1 MEFLQLL
8 SASPGVALALA
19 AVFGLIIGSFLNVVI
34 ARLPVM
40 MQREWEAQCRE
51 LIEGDHDGHEHPSNE
66 STGDAAGLGQDRSI
80 GHGRAREK
88 DTATANDL
96 TTPTP
101 QAEPARFNLSHP
113 PSHCPACKH
122 PIAWSRNIPVISW
135 LLLRGKC
142 HDCGTAISWR
152 YPVVELLTA
161 ALFAACVAMLGVT
174 GAALAGMAFCAACV
188 ALAFIDADT
197 SFLPD
202 DITLPLLW
210 GGLLVNLFGLF
221 VPISEAVIGAIAGYL
236 ALWLVYWA
244 FKLLTG
250 KEGMGYGD
258 FKLLAAIGAWM
269 GWQALPV
276 VILASS
282 IAGVIIGGGMILSG
296 GAARGQA
303 LPFGPYL
310 AVAGVAVL
318 LSNGAWHGLM
328 GW

>member
-8 SASPGVALALA
+8 SASSGVAMVLA

-51 LIEGDHDGHEHPSNE
+51 WIA
-66 STGDAAGLGQDRSI
+66 GDAAGNGQDRIS
-80 GHGRAREK
+80 GRDPAAGNAPA
-88 DTATANDL
+88 ATLDVGV
-96 TTPTP
+96 PSRG
-101 QAEPARFNLSHP
+101 AEPNRFNLSHP
-113 PSHCPACKH
+113 PSHCPACQH
-122 PIAWSRNIPVISW
+122 PIAWYRNIPVVSW

-142 HDCGTAISWR
+142 HACGTAISWR
-152 YPVVELLTA
+152 YPTVELLTA
-161 ALFAACVAMLGVT
+161 ALFGACVALLGVT

-210 GGLLVNLFGLF
+210 GGLLVNLFGFF
-221 VPISEAVIGAIAGYL
+221 VPVSDAVIGAMAGYL

-276 VILASS
+276 VMLASS

-296 GAARGQA
+296 RAARGQA

-310 AVAGVAVL
+310 AVAGVTVL
-318 LSNGAWHGLM
+318 LSNGAWRGLM

>member
-8 SASPGVALALA
+8 SASPGIAMVVA

-40 MQREWEAQCRE
+40 MQGEWEAQCRE
-51 LIEGDHDGHEHPSNE
+51 LMEGDDVNLNGGGNTEALIAA
-66 STGDAAGLGQDRSI
+66 TGYATIAA
-80 GHGRAREK
+80 A
-88 DTATANDL
+88 
-96 TTPTP
+96 TTPNVAKA
-101 QAEPARFNLSHP
+101 QPARFDLSHP

-122 PIAWSRNIPVISW
+122 PIAWYRNIPIISW
-135 LLLRGKC
+135 LLLKGKC
-142 HDCGTAISWR
+142 GECGTRISAR
-152 YPVVELLTA
+152 YPIVELLTA
-161 ALFAACVAMLGVT
+161 ALFAACVATLGVT
-174 GAALAGMAFCAACV
+174 TAALAGMAFCASCV

-210 GGLLVNLFGLF
+210 AGLLANLLGLF
-221 VPISEAVIGAIAGYL
+221 VGLEDAVIGAMAGYL
-236 ALWLVYWA
+236 SLWVVYWG
-244 FKLLTG
+244 FRLLTG

-258 FKLLAAIGAWM
+258 FKLLAAIGAWL

-282 IAGVIIGGGMILSG
+282 LAGVVIGGGMILTG
-296 GAARGQA
+296 RAARGQA

-318 LSNGAWHGLM
+318 LSNGAWRGLM

>member
-8 SASPGVALALA
+8 SASPDVALALA
-19 AVFGLIIGSFLNVVI
+19 AAFGLVIGSFLNVVI

-51 LIEGDHDGHEHPSNE
+51 LIAGSGEGQDLAAIE
-66 STGDAAGLGQDRSI
+66 TAAGEEV
-80 GHGRAREK
+80 H
-88 DTATANDL
+88 
-96 TTPTP
+96 
-101 QAEPARFNLSHP
+101 AEPTRFNLSHP

-122 PIAWSRNIPVISW
+122 PIAWYRNIPVVSW

-152 YPVVELLTA
+152 YPAVELLTA
-161 ALFAACVAMLGVT
+161 ALFAACVALLGVT

-210 GGLLVNLFGLF
+210 GGLLVNLFGFF
-221 VPISEAVIGAIAGYL
+221 VPVSDAVIGAMAGYL

-296 GAARGQA
+296 RAARGQA

-310 AVAGVAVL
+310 AVAGVVVL
-318 LSNGAWHGLM
+318 LSNGAWRGLM

>member
-8 SASPGVALALA
+8 SASPGVAMVLA

-51 LIEGDHDGHEHPSNE
+51 WIA
-66 STGDAAGLGQDRSI
+66 GDAAGNGQDRIS
-80 GHGRAREK
+80 GRDPAAGNAPA
-88 DTATANDL
+88 ATLDVGV
-96 TTPTP
+96 PSP
-101 QAEPARFNLSHP
+101 DAEPARFNLSHP

-122 PIAWSRNIPVISW
+122 PIAWYRNIPVVSW
-135 LLLRGKC
+135 LLLRGRC
-142 HDCGTAISWR
+142 HACGTAISWR
-152 YPVVELLTA
+152 YPTVELLTA
-161 ALFAACVAMLGVT
+161 ALFGACVALLGVT

-210 GGLLVNLFGLF
+210 GGLLVNLFGFF
-221 VPISEAVIGAIAGYL
+221 VPVSDAVIGAMAGYL

-296 GAARGQA
+296 RAARGQA

-310 AVAGVAVL
+310 AVAGVTVL
-318 LSNGAWHGLM
+318 LSNGAWRELM

>member
-8 SASPGVALALA
+8 SASPGIALALA

-51 LIEGDHDGHEHPSNE
+51 LIASSGE
-66 STGDAAGLGQDRSI
+66 GQDRAAIEAALSGE
-80 GHGRAREK
+80 GH
-88 DTATANDL
+88 
-96 TTPTP
+96 
-101 QAEPARFNLSHP
+101 AEPIRFNLSNP
-113 PSHCPACKH
+113 PSHCPTCKQ
-122 PIAWSRNIPVISW
+122 PIAWYRNIPVVSW

-161 ALFAACVAMLGVT
+161 ALFAACVGLLGVT

-221 VPISEAVIGAIAGYL
+221 VPISEAVVGAMAGYL

-296 GAARGQA
+296 RAARGQA

-318 LSNGAWHGLM
+318 LSNGAWRGLM

>member
-1 MEFLQLL
+1 M
-8 SASPGVALALA
+8 V
-19 AVFGLIIGSFLNVVI
+19 
-34 ARLPVM
+34 
-40 MQREWEAQCRE
+40 
-51 LIEGDHDGHEHPSNE
+51 
-66 STGDAAGLGQDRSI
+66 
-80 GHGRAREK
+80 
-88 DTATANDL
+88 
-96 TTPTP
+96 
-101 QAEPARFNLSHP
+101 
-113 PSHCPACKH
+113 
-122 PIAWSRNIPVISW
+122 SW

-152 YPVVELLTA
+152 YPAVEVLTA
-161 ALFAACVAMLGVT
+161 ALFAACVALLGVT

-210 GGLLVNLFGLF
+210 GGLLANLFGLF
-221 VPISEAVIGAIAGYL
+221 VPISDAVIGAMAGYL
-236 ALWLVYWA
+236 ALWAVYWA

-282 IAGVIIGGGMILSG
+282 IAGVIIGGGLILSG
-296 GAARGQA
+296 RAERGQA

-318 LSNGAWHGLM
+318 LSDGAWRGLM
-328 GW
+328 GG

>member
-8 SASPGVALALA
+8 SASPGVAMVLA

-51 LIEGDHDGHEHPSNE
+51 WIA
-66 STGDAAGLGQDRSI
+66 GDAAGNGQDRIS
-80 GHGRAREK
+80 GSDPAAGNAPA
-88 DTATANDL
+88 ATLDVGV
-96 TTPTP
+96 PSP
-101 QAEPARFNLSHP
+101 DAEPARFNLSHP

-122 PIAWSRNIPVISW
+122 PIAWYRNIPVVSW

-142 HDCGTAISWR
+142 HACGTAISWR
-152 YPVVELLTA
+152 YPTVELLTA
-161 ALFAACVAMLGVT
+161 ALFGACVAFLGVT

-210 GGLLVNLFGLF
+210 GGLLVNLFGFF
-221 VPISEAVIGAIAGYL
+221 VPVSDAVIGAMAGYL

-276 VILASS
+276 VMLASS

-296 GAARGQA
+296 RAARGQA

-310 AVAGVAVL
+310 AVAGVTVL
-318 LSNGAWHGLM
+318 LSNGAWRGLM

>member
-19 AVFGLIIGSFLNVVI
+19 ALLGLIVGSFLNVVI

-51 LIEGDHDGHEHPSNE
+51 WIAESGEGQVLPAERDPSAHPGN
-66 STGDAAGLGQDRSI
+66 DQGQDAIADQVVPR
-80 GHGRAREK
+80 
-88 DTATANDL
+88 
-96 TTPTP
+96 PV
-101 QAEPARFNLSHP
+101 RFNLSHP

-122 PIAWSRNIPVISW
+122 PIAWYRNIPVVSW

-152 YPVVELLTA
+152 YPALELLTA
-161 ALFAACVAMLGVT
+161 ALFAACVALLGVT

-210 GGLLVNLFGLF
+210 GGLLANLFGLF
-221 VPISEAVIGAIAGYL
+221 VPISDAVIGAMAGYL
-236 ALWLVYWA
+236 ALWAVYWA

-282 IAGVIIGGGMILSG
+282 IAGVIIGGGLILSG
-296 GAARGQA
+296 RAARGQA

-318 LSNGAWHGLM
+318 LSNGAWRGLM
-328 GW
+328 GG